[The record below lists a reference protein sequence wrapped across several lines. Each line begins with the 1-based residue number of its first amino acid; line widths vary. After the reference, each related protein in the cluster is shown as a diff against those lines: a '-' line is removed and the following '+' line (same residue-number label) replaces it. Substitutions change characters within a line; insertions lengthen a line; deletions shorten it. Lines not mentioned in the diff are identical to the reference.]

1 LKIFCE
7 KVLAD
12 SSRNEYSFLT
22 PMTTPNAKNPASQP
36 AGGGAAEAAAGRASQ
51 SSIAR
56 RTGNNVQ
63 DKREA
68 ILNAALELF
77 VERGFW
83 GTAVPEIADRAGV
96 GAGTIYRYFESKE
109 ALVNAIYRQQKMR
122 FSSSVL
128 ENFPAN
134 VNTREQ
140 FRTIWMRMAA
150 FATANP
156 EAFIFL
162 ELHHHASYLDKESV
176 VVEQRMLEVITAV
189 VTAAQARRELK
200 QGNAKLLMGM
210 VMGAFVGVI
219 RSCLDFSQP
228 VDAADWAFA
237 EQCVWEAIRS

>member
-1 LKIFCE
+1 
-7 KVLAD
+7 
-12 SSRNEYSFLT
+12 
-22 PMTTPNAKNPASQP
+22 MTTPNAKNRASHPVMAGTDASVEAGGASGTAAIRASQP
-36 AGGGAAEAAAGRASQ
+36 A
-51 SSIAR
+51 IPR
-56 RTGNNVQ
+56 RGHNVA

-68 ILNAALELF
+68 ILGAALELF

-109 ALVNAIYRQQKMR
+109 ALVNAIYRQEKMR

-150 FATANP
+150 FATANLS
-156 EAFIFL
+156 AFIFL
-162 ELHHHASYLDKESV
+162 ELHHHASYLDNESRS
-176 VVEQRMLEVITAV
+176 VEQRMLQIITAV
-189 VTAAQARRELK
+189 VHSAQQRRELK
-200 QGNAKLLMGM
+200 AGNTKLLMGM

-219 RSCLDFSQP
+219 RSCLDFDQP
-228 VDAADWAFA
+228 LDAADWAFA
-237 EQCVWEAIRS
+237 EQCIWEAIRS